1 MKKVNFSTTLVGLG
15 ALALAL
21 SLNFIY
27 ASNDYGISDNSLSV
41 QVLAQT
47 NKSGGGSGSSGESGT
62 SSGTGTTKDKVKTV
76 TMDEQVKTTVT
87 CDGINHVTIKQKGY
101 IRSCDGDGSLDCKP
115 GWFPTEPASNPV
127 KSNCPGWPFCWN

>member
-47 NKSGGGSGSSGESGT
+47 NSSGGSSGSGGNSGSGDTSGSGT
-62 SSGTGTTKDKVKTV
+62 SKKKFGKRTD
-76 TMDEQVKTTVT
+76 DDQVKTTVT
-87 CDGINHVTIKQKGY
+87 CDGINHTTTTQKGF
-101 IRSCDGDGSLDCKP
+101 IRTCTLQ
-115 GWFPTEPASNPV
+115 
-127 KSNCPGWPFCWN
+127 